1 MAAKRA
7 PTAKLLERAG
17 IETAALV
24 AAVEA
29 ARGGEKVSGD
39 NAETARGA
47 LAKYTLNLTDRAR
60 GGELDP
66 VIGRDE
72 EVRRTMR
79 VLQRRTKNNPVLIG
93 EPGVGKTAIVEGIA
107 QRIADGEAPESIAG
121 KEVLSLD
128 LAALL
133 AGRKISRRIRGA
145 AQKSAQRNRQRA
157 RSLYS
162 LHRRTAHRRRR
173 RRRRRRGRRRE
184 YAKARARAR
193 SIALHRRGTTL
204 DEYRRHIEKDAALE
218 RRFQRVLVGE
228 PSVVDTVAILRGLR
242 ERYESHHGV
251 RITDAAVVA
260 AAELSN
266 RYVTDRFLPDK
277 AIDLVDEAAARL
289 KIEIESKPEAVDILE
304 RRLTQLK
311 IEREAIKR
319 DADSAAKKRLA
330 AIEKEI
336 EKTQREASDLEQ
348 VWSAERARVQ
358 AVKRAQTERDRL
370 RGEME
375 KAGRGGDYNRAAEI
389 QHGELPKL
397 EATIAADK
405 KKRLSAVARRGG
417 RGRNRRCRL
426 ARDRRADRQTHGRRA
441 RKVVADGGDD

>member
-1 MAAKRA
+1 MLK
-7 PTAKLLERAG
+7 P
-17 IETAALV
+17 AL
-24 AAVEA
+24 
-29 ARGGEKVSGD
+29 ARGQL
-39 NAETARGA
+39 RCIGA
-47 LAKYTLNLTDRAR
+47 
-60 GGELDP
+60 
-66 VIGRDE
+66 
-72 EVRRTMR
+72 
-79 VLQRRTKNNPVLIG
+79 
-93 EPGVGKTAIVEGIA
+93 
-107 QRIADGEAPESIAG
+107 
-121 KEVLSLD
+121 
-128 LAALL
+128 
-133 AGRKISRRIRGA
+133 
-145 AQKSAQRNRQRA
+145 
-157 RSLYS
+157 
-162 LHRRTAHRRRR
+162 
-173 RRRRRRGRRRE
+173 
-184 YAKARARAR
+184 
-193 SIALHRRGTTL
+193 TTL

-375 KAGRGGDYNRAAEI
+375 KAGARRRLQPRRRNPARRIAQIGGDNRRR
-389 QHGELPKL
+389 Q
-397 EATIAADK
+397 

-441 RKVVADGGDD
+441 RKIVADGGDD